1 MTRSQGHCRG
11 KIVKIAVA
19 VILLFSAQASS
30 AFSEQELAA
39 MLDAARVEMDMPGV
53 RAALRYP
60 DGRIVLASVGL
71 ADQAKEIPLDNTL
84 VMPGGSTGK
93 TFVAT
98 LAMLLVEEGVLSLDD
113 LISRWLADES
123 WFRSLPNAEFIRVR
137 HLLSHSAGLHDYPG
151 SPGFLAKM
159 VWRVIWQGSA
169 YFEPDELIGFTLNK
183 KPLFPAGEGFSYTDI
198 GYLVLGKVIESVSG
212 REYYDLL
219 AERILQP
226 LDLMAITPQNRSV
239 ISGMPPGYQ
248 NGVSNLREDG
258 RMKLDPRSEWTG
270 GGLVTT
276 PALLVRFLSAL
287 AEGGVVSDSSL
298 TAMLQGEWRDP
309 DLPWHYGYGLFVRS
323 GQRIEHG
330 GLWPGYR
337 THMAH
342 FMQSGV
348 TIAVQTNRD
357 GDLDLQ
363 SLVNAIERAAGE

>member
-1 MTRSQGHCRG
+1 
-11 KIVKIAVA
+11 
-19 VILLFSAQASS
+19 
-30 AFSEQELAA
+30 

-159 VWRVIWQGSA
+159 VWQVIWQGSA

-342 FMQSGV
+342 FMPSGL

-363 SLVNAIERAAGE
+363 SLVKAIEVAAGE